1 MGKLVRD
8 NIPDIIRQAGR
19 EPIVT
24 VLDEADYRK
33 ALLAKLFEEATE
45 LNEAAPA
52 EVAEEIADV
61 YEVLRALAA
70 VHGHEWAAIEE
81 VAATKRKQRGAFRDR
96 LYLA

>member
-8 NIPDIIRQAGR
+8 NIPDIIRQSGR
-19 EPIVT
+19 EPVIT
-24 VLDEADYRK
+24 VLDEVDYRK
-33 ALLAKLFEEATE
+33 ALLAKLFEEAAE
-45 LNEAAPA
+45 LNEASRA

-70 VHGHEWAAIEE
+70 VHGHDWAVIEK
-81 VAATKRKQRGAFRDR
+81 VAAAKREERGAFRDR

>member
-8 NIPDIIRQAGR
+8 KIPEIIRRDGQ
-19 EPIVT
+19 EPAVT
-24 VLDEADYRK
+24 VLAEGEYRT
-33 ALLAKLFEEATE
+33 ALVAKLFEEATE
-45 LNEAAPA
+45 VSEASPV

-70 VHGHEWAAIEE
+70 VNGYEWAAIEKTAE
-81 VAATKRKQRGAFRDR
+81 AKREERGGFRDR

>member
-8 NIPDIIRQAGR
+8 NIPDIIRRNGR
-19 EPIVT
+19 EPLIT
-24 VLDEADYRK
+24 VLNEADYRA
-33 ALLAKLFEEATE
+33 ALLAKLFEEASE
-45 LNEAAPA
+45 LNEASPA

-70 VHGHEWAAIEE
+70 VHGHDWTVIEKAAAAKREE
-81 VAATKRKQRGAFRDR
+81 RGAFHDR

>member
-8 NIPDIIRQAGR
+8 NIPDIIRRNGE

-33 ALLAKLFEEATE
+33 ALLTKLFEEATE
-45 LNEAAPA
+45 LNEASPA
-52 EVAEEIADV
+52 GVTAEIADV

-70 VHGHEWAAIEE
+70 VHGHDWTAVEE
-81 VAATKRKQRGAFRDR
+81 VAAAKREERGAFRNR